1 LINRLP
7 AAAALLI
14 MSLMRKL
21 EGRNRFDGLVDLLR
35 YRA

>member
-1 LINRLP
+1 
-7 AAAALLI
+7 